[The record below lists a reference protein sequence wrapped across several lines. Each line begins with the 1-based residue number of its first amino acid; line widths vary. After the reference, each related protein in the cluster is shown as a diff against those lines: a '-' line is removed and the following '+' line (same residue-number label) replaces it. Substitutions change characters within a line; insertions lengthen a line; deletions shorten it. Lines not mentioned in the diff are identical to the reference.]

1 MELPR
6 SSIDKGL
13 LPLVGLKYICAV
25 PTNFG
30 ILSDPIT
37 FDISLPEVL
46 VGELIPKEKI
56 KE

>member
-13 LPLVGLKYICAV
+13 LPLVRLKYICAV
-25 PTNFG
+25 PTNVE
-30 ILSDPIT
+30 ILSDP
-37 FDISLPEVL
+37 LREVL
-46 VGELIPKEKI
+46 VGELSPKEKT

>member
-25 PTNFG
+25 PTNVEM
-30 ILSDPIT
+30 LSDPAI
-37 FDISLPEVL
+37 FDIPLREVL
-46 VGELIPKEKI
+46 VGELSPKEKT